1 MLLQKRIY
9 IYIVIDRIFLRKYY
23 IGSPDKVRG
32 KRYPKYQRNTIEISC
47 KMLIFAL

>member
-23 IGSPDKVRG
+23 ISILNLVYCGFSV
-32 KRYPKYQRNTIEISC
+32 IAILC
-47 KMLIFAL
+47 KFINPY